1 MWTAVG
7 IGGAALISG
16 ALGASGAKKAAQI
29 QAQSAREAIAEDRR
43 QFDVTQS
50 NLQPWL
56 TSGKAALGKIGDLL
70 GTSGNAISAEDAMAM
85 DPGYQFRLAE
95 GEKAL
100 DRKIG
105 SMGLR
110 NSGAAL
116 KAGTRYNQD
125 YASGEFGNIYN
136 RLAGVSGTGQQT
148 GTNLGQFG
156 AQSAGR
162 IGDMTV
168 GAGNA
173 RGAAAIGSA
182 NAWSNATNTIGNWF
196 TQNAMM
202 DKILNRGSYSGGGQ
216 SPAYG
221 FDG

>member
-1 MWTAVG
+1 MLAG
-7 IGGAALISG
+7 GLIGSK
-16 ALGASGAKKAAQI
+16 GAKKAAEL
-29 QAQSAREAIAEDRR
+29 QAAAAREATAEERR
-43 QFDVTQS
+43 QFDITQA

-56 TSGKAALGKIGDLL
+56 KQGTAAIGRIGDLI
-70 GTSGNAISAEDAMAM
+70 GTSGTPLSSEEIMAM

-95 GEKAL
+95 GEKAI

-116 KAGTRYNQD
+116 KATTRFGQD
-125 YASGEFGNIYN
+125 YATGEFGNIYN
-136 RLAGVSGTGQQT
+136 RLAGVASGGQQT
-148 GTNLGQFG
+148 GTNLGALG

-162 IGDMTV
+162 IGDLAV

-182 NAWSNATNTIGNWF
+182 NAWSNALNTIGNWY
-196 TQNAMM
+196 TQNSML
-202 DKILNRGSYSGGGQ
+202 DKILNKPSGGYSSTPYFG
-216 SPAYG
+216 AYG
-221 FDG
+221 GGNT